1 MGKKILETI
10 GRFRGSLWFTWFL
23 SAFCAVWIV
32 LNSYI
37 LINPFD
43 PYPYD
48 LLVLILS
55 VEASVMMPLIMLAS
69 SKEAEKDRQIM
80 AKILDKVIEVLE
92 NMKSD
97 FSFET
102 QSRKDL
108 QDIEIKLDKLIN
120 LWYNKDIESK
130 SNDQQKPS

>member
-1 MGKKILETI
+1 
-10 GRFRGSLWFTWFL
+10 
-23 SAFCAVWIV
+23 
-32 LNSYI
+32 
-37 LINPFD
+37 
-43 PYPYD
+43 
-48 LLVLILS
+48 
-55 VEASVMMPLIMLAS
+55 
-69 SKEAEKDRQIM
+69 M

>member
-1 MGKKILETI
+1 M
-10 GRFRGSLWFTWFL
+10 WFTWFL